1 MIQIPSAGLFLCFVR
16 ISLLYSLMTGL
27 AIFYGDVQNSML
39 SIQFFII
46 QYGLTFI
53 DFLMVLGAKK
63 NIKEFIYVWITTTLL
78 EILIL
83 SQQIGTM
90 LRKIKR

>member
-1 MIQIPSAGLFLCFVR
+1 
-16 ISLLYSLMTGL
+16 MTGL
-27 AIFYGDVQNSML
+27 AIFYGDVQDSML

-53 DFLMVLGAKK
+53 DFLMVLGAKN

-83 SQQIGTM
+83 FQQIGTM
-90 LRKIKR
+90 LWKIRRWWKSHDNAGQALQGDHNYE